1 MAEHPITLLKD
12 LGFRV
17 TLNTDNRL
25 MSRTS
30 MTQEYMLAVE
40 HFGCTLAQ
48 LEKLAINGM
57 KSAFAHHDERLR
69 VIFDKIK
76 PGYAALVAE
85 TRG

>member
-1 MAEHPITLLKD
+1 
-12 LGFRV
+12 
-17 TLNTDNRL
+17 
-25 MSRTS
+25 
-30 MTQEYMLAVE
+30 MLAVE

-76 PGYAALVAE
+76 PGYAAIAQSS
-85 TRG
+85 RA